1 MQYISSVFFFIK
13 MTDGIVTA
21 ISYLCTLIGFGATAA
36 YAVTFYL
43 TNYNEIHYVED
54 ASYDNSD
61 LPYTLAIVE
70 CCLSGATFII
80 GVLAFAGKP
89 NKRVLLVAALLF
101 VVAMIMEGT
110 FGIVRAWNLGLFG
123 DDMEGT
129 CSDVALTGCP
139 TTRYEAVVGHEIE
152 FRSPSGGDCQFWF
165 WDNMD
170 ARYTGDNAC
179 GGWGATQ
186 TPGCSDKIENYM
198 DWTKASSYGWRDDP
212 AAVAAASAGNLVT
225 IDKVH
230 NMKLL
235 FELQTEL
242 QNSSAIAAPYSK
254 QPSIAYCWYWGCS
267 EVCQTHRFRVNRWW
281 LISSVSLC
289 VIHVICLAMSLVARR
304 RTPAEESKKS
314 GGLPITNP
322 ANPGFMV
329 PEMGRRKRRLV
340 QNPSGLQF

>member
-1 MQYISSVFFFIK
+1 

-289 VIHVICLAMSLVARR
+289 VIHVICLAMSLVVRR

-314 GGLPITNP
+314 GGLPITNPANPANP

>member
-1 MQYISSVFFFIK
+1 
-13 MTDGIVTA
+13 MTKGIVSA
-21 ISYLCTLIGFGATAA
+21 ISYLCMLIGLGATAA

-43 TNYNEIHYVED
+43 TIYNEIHYAEES
-54 ASYDNSD
+54 SYDDSD
-61 LPYTLAIVE
+61 VTYTLAIVE
-70 CCLSGATFII
+70 CCLSCATFLI
-80 GVLAFAGKP
+80 GVLAFVGNP
-89 NKRVLLVAALLF
+89 NKRVLLVAALF
-101 VVAMIMEGT
+101 FAVAVIMEGT

-123 DDMEGT
+123 DAMEGT
-129 CSDVALTGCP
+129 CSDVSLSGCP
-139 TTRYEAVVGHEIE
+139 TTRYEAVGGHDIE
-152 FRSPSGGDCQFWF
+152 FRSPSGGDCQFWL
-165 WDNMD
+165 WDGMD
-170 ARYTGDNAC
+170 ARYTGDTAC
-179 GGWGATQ
+179 GGWGAAAQ

-212 AAVAAASAGNLVT
+212 TDVAAASAGNVVT

-242 QNSSAIAAPYSK
+242 QNTSSAIATPYSR

-267 EVCQTHRFRVNRWW
+267 EVCQPHRFRVNRWW

-289 VIHVICLAMSLVARR
+289 ALHLLCLAMSLVVWR
-304 RTPAEESKKS
+304 RTPAEEDDPKKAS
-314 GGLPITNP
+314 LL
-322 ANPGFMV
+322 ANTFGDDRGFMV